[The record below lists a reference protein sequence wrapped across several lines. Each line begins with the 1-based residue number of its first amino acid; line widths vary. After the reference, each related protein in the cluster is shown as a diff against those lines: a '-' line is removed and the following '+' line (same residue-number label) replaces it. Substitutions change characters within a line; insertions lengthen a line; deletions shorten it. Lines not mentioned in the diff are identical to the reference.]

1 MVVWAR
7 DYCKINGRAELLR
20 FARRML
26 REPDYGTLEL
36 AKAIEEGPE
45 TEASDPSNNSIDD

>member
-1 MVVWAR
+1 MDVWAR